1 MRCAHTLDTGDPCE
15 WPRWVHQLI
24 TSHPFC
30 EPPVMVPADQ
40 LEAMVKLLEPDHL
53 TPAGARQIRALLA
66 EARQ

>member
-1 MRCAHTLDTGDPCE
+1 
-15 WPRWVHQLI
+15 
-24 TSHPFC
+24 
-30 EPPVMVPADQ
+30 MVPADQ